1 MTGAGEGIGRG
12 GGDGK
17 GGSEKKGKS
26 IVFDGDLV
34 GQNLVVGKDNV
45 INKERQEDPTLP
57 PGARVVETAAVENSF
72 DPTDSAEKIDA
83 IMRKARK
90 ANQGESGGQD
100 GKIKI
105 GGRISESNVVQG
117 DGQRVNTAERG
128 EDLPIGTE
136 VAVKVAG
143 LTIQDSNV
151 TVVDEEGN
159 TKQQFLVGNWDW
171 TGKKDAFG
179 NKIFVRVREE

>member
-105 GGRISESNVVQG
+105 GGRISKSNVVQG

-136 VAVKVAG
+136 VAVKVVG
-143 LTIQDSNV
+143 LSVENSNV
-151 TVVDEEGN
+151 TVVDKEGRESQ
-159 TKQQFLVGNWDW
+159 KFLKGYWADSRR
-171 TGKKDAFG
+171 TDAFG
-179 NKIFVRVREE
+179 NKIFVREE